1 MANKITHVRVQSPG
15 SSEQHIT
22 NIKISTGTTYTRAEA
37 VKNIDS
43 GIGHYFTTGDGKTAT
58 VVTVH
63 PNSGEPYIRTKP
75 DSTIKDNLLS
85 LPRF

>member
-1 MANKITHVRVQSPG
+1 MALRITHVRVQSPG
-15 SSEQHIT
+15 TLEQHIT
-22 NIKISTGTTYTRAEA
+22 HIKISTGTVYSRAEA
-37 VKNIDS
+37 VNNIDS

-58 VVTVH
+58 VITVH
-63 PNSGEPYIRTKP
+63 PTIGDSYIKTKP

>member
-22 NIKISTGTTYTRAEA
+22 HIKISTGTTYTRAEA

-43 GIGHYFTTGDGKTAT
+43 GIEHYFTTGDGKTAT

-63 PNSGEPYIRTKP
+63 PNSGEPYIKTKP

>member
-1 MANKITHVRVQSPG
+1 MAYKITHVRVQSQG
-15 SSEQHIT
+15 STEQHIT
-22 NIKISTGTTYTRAEA
+22 NIKISIGTTYTRAEA
-37 VKNIDS
+37 VRNIDS
-43 GIGHYFTTGDGKTAT
+43 SIEHYFTTRDGKTAT

-63 PNSGEPYIRTKP
+63 PYSGDPYIKTKP